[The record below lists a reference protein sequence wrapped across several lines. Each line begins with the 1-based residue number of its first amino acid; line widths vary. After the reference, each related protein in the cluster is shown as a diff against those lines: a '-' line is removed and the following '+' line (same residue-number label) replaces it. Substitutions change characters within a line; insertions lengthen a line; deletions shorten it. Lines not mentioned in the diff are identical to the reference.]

1 MSDKAR
7 DFDTIAREVFAP
19 IYPVIARQI
28 LEHTGISSGRC
39 LDVGCGTGHLG
50 LAVAE
55 QSDLELTFFDQSGY
69 MLAIARENIAAR
81 GMEDRSCTLQGD
93 VARIP
98 MQDESTNLAVSRGS
112 IFFWE
117 RPALAFAEIHRI
129 LSPGGKAVLGGG
141 FGSAA
146 LKEQIA
152 REMEARDGR
161 TGQWRTK
168 ISKNLSEETVRKYE
182 KALREAQIHDYDIDL
197 SEETGFWITFHK

>member
-1 MSDKAR
+1 MNANAR

-19 IYPVIARQI
+19 IYPVIALQI

-39 LDVGCGTGHLG
+39 LDVGCGTGYLG
-50 LAVAE
+50 LAMAE
-55 QSDLELTFFDQSGY
+55 HSDLELTFYDQSAY

-81 GMEDRSCTLQGD
+81 GMEERSCILQGD

-98 MQDESTNLAVSRGS
+98 MQDHSTNLAVSRGS

-117 RPALAFAEIHRI
+117 RPSLAFAEIRRV
-129 LSPGGKAVLGGG
+129 LLPGGKAVLGGG

-152 REMEARDGR
+152 CQMEIRDEHA
-161 TGQWRTK
+161 GQWRAK
-168 ISKNLSEETVRKYE
+168 VSKNLSQDTVNKYE
-182 KALREAQIHDYDIDL
+182 KALREARIADYEINL
-197 SEETGFWITFHK
+197 SEETGFWITINN